1 MNVFSKAVCLILYA
15 LGLASFLG
23 MLPEGWRIVGTIAA
37 GVLIIHVIE
46 IVAMFKHVRAYQGP
60 LAVSMLLT
68 LLFGFLHWKP
78 IADRAKN
85 NPA

>member
-1 MNVFSKAVCLILYA
+1 MNIVPKLLCLILYA

-23 MLPEGWRIVGTIAA
+23 LLPEGWRIIGTIAVV
-37 GVLIIHVIE
+37 VLILHVIE

>member
-1 MNVFSKAVCLILYA
+1 MAVISKAICLILYA

-23 MLPEGWRIVGTIAA
+23 MLPEGWRIIGPIAA
-37 GVLIIHVIE
+37 GVLVIHLIE
-46 IVAMFKHVRAYQGP
+46 IVVAFKHVRAYQGP

-78 IADRAKN
+78 IADRAKS

>member
-1 MNVFSKAVCLILYA
+1 MNIFSKAVCLVLYA

-23 MLPEGWRIVGTIAA
+23 MLPESWHYIGPFAIF
-37 GVLIIHVIE
+37 VLIAHVIE
-46 IVAMFKHVRAYQGP
+46 IFVAFKHVRAYQGP
-60 LAVSMLLT
+60 LAMSMLLT